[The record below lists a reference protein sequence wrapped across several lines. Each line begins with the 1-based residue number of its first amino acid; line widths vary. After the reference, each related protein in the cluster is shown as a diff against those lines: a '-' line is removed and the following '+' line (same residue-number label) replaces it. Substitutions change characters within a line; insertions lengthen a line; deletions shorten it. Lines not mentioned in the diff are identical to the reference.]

1 MPSRQQ
7 SFVEQAYWDARTAG
21 LPDAQ
26 ARVAAAQA
34 ALETGYGKSA
44 VGNNYYGIKSGSSW
58 TGPTVTANTWEDVG
72 GRRQNERASFRAYD
86 EPKES
91 FLDWAG
97 LVSNNWPSV
106 MSASTF
112 EEAVDGLGAGQ
123 RGGYATDRSYDSKL
137 GYINEKFDPN
147 PLGVASLL
155 DIPTPQARPDVPTMQ
170 GSILQAIDP
179 ATPMAVTSAPLDPI
193 EPAFDM
199 GRFGPEV
206 AQPSVAAFDM
216 ERFGPQIQTPT
227 APSAVVDR
235 MPATQPVAQ
244 GLAGLQRGL
253 LDQQLAQGILPN
265 IPPSIQA
272 PTPAVAY
279 VDPIVSKAPAAA
291 AIEKAAPAQPIGAQP
306 NAPAGGFMGR
316 NNPALRDWS
325 PQTRGLL
332 GGIGSAVLG
341 GALLGPVGAA
351 LGGLL
356 GNSYF
361 GNASNYYPSAP
372 EPIAGQPQNSG
383 SGYSGL
389 SEYGQQAYND
399 SQDFRDAVDSGAVG
413 LW

>member
-7 SFVEQAYWDARTAG
+7 SFVEQAYWDARAAG
-21 LPDAQ
+21 FPDAQ

-58 TGPTVTANTWEDVG
+58 EGPTVTANTWEDVG
-72 GRRQNERASFRAYD
+72 GRRQNERAEFRAYD
-86 EPKES
+86 NPQES
-91 FLDWAG
+91 FVDWAD

-106 MSASTF
+106 MSAPTF
-112 EEAVDGLGAGQ
+112 DQAVDGLNAGQ
-123 RGGYATDRSYDSKL
+123 RGGYATDRSYDNKL
-137 GYINEKFDPN
+137 GYINERFDPN
-147 PLGVASLL
+147 PLGVNSLL
-155 DIPTPQARPDVPTMQ
+155 DIPTPQAKPDVPTMQ

-179 ATPMAVTSAPLDPI
+179 PTPMEVTTAPLGPVEPTFDP
-193 EPAFDM
+193 
-199 GRFGPEV
+199 GRFGPEPT
-206 AQPSVAAFDM
+206 APQAFDM
-216 ERFGPQIQTPT
+216 ERFGPQMQTPT
-227 APSAVVDR
+227 APSSVLDR

-265 IPPSIQA
+265 IPA
-272 PTPAVAY
+272 PVQPQIAY
-279 VDPIVSKAPAAA
+279 VGPVVTKAPASA
-291 AIEKAAPAQPIGAQP
+291 AIEKAAPAAPIGARSAPSAAQP
-306 NAPAGGFMGR
+306 QASFMGR

-332 GGIGSAVLG
+332 GGVGSAILG

-351 LGGLL
+351 IGGLL

-372 EPIAGQPQNSG
+372 DPIAGQPQNSG
-383 SGYSGL
+383 GGYSDL
-389 SEYGQQAYND
+389 SDYGQQAYGE
-399 SQDFRDAVDSGAVG
+399 SQQFADAVDSGAVG